1 MQNLQEIIPA
11 FFTGPGGAKLTP
23 EQIAARKEVAQSLL
37 AKATD
42 TSPNAGGWASIL
54 SKGIMGLSSG
64 IQEGRAERAALAN
77 SEADQALSSKL
88 FGLFGSG
95 STPSTGSWDGMA
107 PASPTTSDVASAL
120 VPSSGGMPA
129 QTAMVE
135 GQPPIPGLQPAVTD
149 IAAGIRQSAEALG
162 IDPVDLAT
170 VISYETGGT
179 FDPMQK
185 GPTTKWGQH
194 KGLIQFGEPQAE
206 EYGVDWN
213 NPLASQLGPEGAV
226 VKYLRSNG
234 VTPGMGLLDVY
245 STINAGAPGLYDR
258 SDAAAGGAPGTVRD
272 KVENQMGGHR
282 AKALALFGGNQ
293 SGAADAVNAMGAQA
307 GYVDPMVSVQP
318 ATQPST
324 QAAPATAAS
333 GGIMDAIAPPMSADY
348 FPPAPSA
355 PQAGAIDPAVIE
367 ALSSPYASPQT
378 KQVASMLL
386 ERTMTQ
392 QQQAQERALQER
404 QRAAEIQQRQAF
416 LQANGLDPSIA
427 MVDEAWAE
435 AAKAPFRP
443 RNTVVVNGVL
453 VDAETGTPV
462 YQAAPEPTTGMRD
475 YDAYADQ
482 VTAAGGTPLGRLEYE
497 QALRSSGAPR
507 TEAAPPA
514 GYRYVRD
521 AQGNIMSMEAI
532 PGGPA
537 DTSAMTQ
544 RQAGHRETSSDVV
557 TNAAVRAVQALS
569 ADGMPTTGL
578 IGRGMALLPESNA
591 AEVRRQVDVLK
602 SNATVENLTAMRQ
615 ASPTGGALGSVTEK
629 EGAMLA
635 AKSGALD
642 PDSPNFARD
651 LKDYTRTMLEIIH
664 GPDAGRKMFESMSWG
679 GSADA
684 PQSGEEAIPEGI
696 DPGDWKF
703 MTPEERR
710 LFQ

>member
-1 MQNLQEIIPA
+1 MATAPTP
-11 FFTGPGGAKLTP
+11 FVWGRGGRRMTP
-23 EQIAARKEVAQSLL
+23 EEIAREREIADKLGMQAG
-37 AKATD
+37 D
-42 TSPNAGGWASIL
+42 TSPVGHWTQGAARVVNALGGVLADRRANAASEL
-54 SKGIMGLSSG
+54 NAAEDKTALTGL
-64 IQEGRAERAALAN
+64 L
-77 SEADQALSSKL
+77 
-88 FGLFGSG
+88 GLLGGG
-95 STPSTGSWDGMA
+95 STV
-107 PASPTTSDVASAL
+107 SPTTANVASAL
-120 VPSSGGMPA
+120 VPSGGGTPA

-135 GQPPIPGLQPAVTD
+135 GQPPVPGLQPAVTD

-194 KGLIQFGEPQAE
+194 KGLIQFGEPQAQ

-293 SGAADAVNAMGAQA
+293 SGAADAVNAMGAQS
-307 GYVDPMVSVQP
+307 GYVDPMVSAQP
-318 ATQPST
+318 DP
-324 QAAPATAAS
+324 AAS
-333 GGIMDAIAPPMSADY
+333 GGIMDAIAPPMSEGY

-355 PQAGAIDPAVIE
+355 PQSAGIDPAVIE

-386 ERTMTQ
+386 ERSMTQ
-392 QQQAQERALQER
+392 QQQAQERALQEQ
-404 QRAAEIQQRQAF
+404 QRAQEIQQRQAF

-443 RNTVVVNGVL
+443 RNTAVVNGVL

-462 YQAAPEPTTGMRD
+462 YHAAPEPTTGMRD
-475 YDAYADQ
+475 YDAYAAD
-482 VTAAGGTPLGRLEYE
+482 VRASGGTPLGRLEYE
-497 QALRSSGAPR
+497 QALRASGAPR
-507 TEAAPPA
+507 TEAAIPA
-514 GYRYVRD
+514 GYRAVRD
-521 AQGNIMSMEAI
+521 AQGNLMSYEPI

-544 RQAGHRETSSDVV
+544 RQAGQRETSSDVV
-557 TNAAVRAVQALS
+557 TNAAVRAVQALN

-664 GPDAGRKMFESMSWG
+664 GPDAGRKMFEGMSWG
-679 GSADA
+679 DA
-684 PQSGEEAIPEGI
+684 AAPAKTQDGWTTVDGVKIRVKG
-696 DPGDWKF
+696 GN
-703 MTPEERR
+703 
-710 LFQ
+710 